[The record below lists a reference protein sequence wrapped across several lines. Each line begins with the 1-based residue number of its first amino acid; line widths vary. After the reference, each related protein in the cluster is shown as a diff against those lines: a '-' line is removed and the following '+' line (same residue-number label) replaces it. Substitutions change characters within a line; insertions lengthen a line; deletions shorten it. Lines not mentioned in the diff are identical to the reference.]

1 MDKDI
6 ALVLTRV
13 LLLFFPEVCDF
24 FLIAKLPRNSTRLTD
39 IGLGRQDL
47 AHI

>member
-13 LLLFFPEVCDF
+13 LLLFPPRSGDP
-24 FLIAKLPRNSTRLTD
+24 FLIAKLLRNSTRLTN